1 MMEIRFGI
9 SGNFP
14 EIDEIRGAATLL
26 KCVDPDGQ
34 DVFDIDEID
43 IMNVPVTPEIR
54 DLLLKDLIEQY
65 NDALEV
71 GFKLTWEDPKDD
83 LLPF

>member
-14 EIDEIRGAATLL
+14 EIGEIRGAATLL
-26 KCVDPDGQ
+26 KCVDPDG

-43 IMNVPVTPEIR
+43 IMNVSITPEIR
-54 DLLLKDLIEQY
+54 NLLLKDLIEQY
-65 NDALEV
+65 YDALEV

-83 LLPF
+83 ILPF

>member
-1 MMEIRFGI
+1 MMEMRFGI

-14 EIDEIRGAATLL
+14 EIGEIRGAATLL
-26 KCVDPDGQ
+26 KYVDPDGQ

-54 DLLLKDLIEQY
+54 NLLLKDLIEQY
-65 NDALEV
+65 YDGLEV
-71 GFKLTWEDPKDD
+71 GFKLIDEASENGF
-83 LLPF
+83 LPF

>member
-14 EIDEIRGAATLL
+14 EIGEIRGAATLL
-26 KCVDPDGQ
+26 KYVDTDDQ

>member
-1 MMEIRFGI
+1 MEIRFGI

-14 EIDEIRGAATLL
+14 EIGEIRGAATLL
-26 KCVDPDGQ
+26 KYVDPDGK

-43 IMNVPVTPEIR
+43 IMNVSVTPEIR
-54 DLLLKDLIEQY
+54 NLLLKDLIEQY
-65 NDALEV
+65 YDGLEV

>member
-1 MMEIRFGI
+1 MEIRFGI

-14 EIDEIRGAATLL
+14 EIGEIRGAATLL
-26 KCVDPDGQ
+26 KYVDPDGK

-43 IMNVPVTPEIR
+43 IMNVTVTPEIR
-54 DLLLKDLIEQY
+54 NLLLKDLIEQY
-65 NDALEV
+65 YDGLEV
-71 GFKLTWEDPKDD
+71 GFKLTLEDPKDD

>member
-1 MMEIRFGI
+1 MEIRFGI

-14 EIDEIRGAATLL
+14 EIGEIRGAATLL
-26 KCVDPDGQ
+26 KCVDPDG

-43 IMNVPVTPEIR
+43 IMNVSITPEIR
-54 DLLLKDLIEQY
+54 NLLLKDLIEQY
-65 NDALEV
+65 YDALEV

-83 LLPF
+83 ILPF

>member
-9 SGNFP
+9 SGSFP
-14 EIDEIRGAATLL
+14 EIGEIRGAATLL
-26 KCVDPDGQ
+26 KYVDPDGK

-43 IMNVPVTPEIR
+43 IMNVTVTPEIR
-54 DLLLKDLIEQY
+54 NILLKDLIEQY
-65 NDALEV
+65 YDGLEV

-83 LLPF
+83 ILPF

>member
-14 EIDEIRGAATLL
+14 EIGEIRGAATLL

-43 IMNVPVTPEIR
+43 VLHILITPEIR
-54 DLLLKDLIEQY
+54 NILLKFLIQQY
-65 NDALEV
+65 YDGLEV
-71 GFKLTWEDPKDD
+71 GLKLIDEASENGF
-83 LLPF
+83 LPF

>member
-1 MMEIRFGI
+1 MEMRFGI

-14 EIDEIRGAATLL
+14 EIGEIRGAATLL
-26 KCVDPDGQ
+26 KYVDPDGQ

-54 DLLLKDLIEQY
+54 NLLLKDLIEQY
-65 NDALEV
+65 YDGLEV
-71 GFKLTWEDPKDD
+71 GFKLIDEASENGF
-83 LLPF
+83 LPF

>member
-1 MMEIRFGI
+1 MEIRFGI

-14 EIDEIRGAATLL
+14 EIGEIRGAATLL
-26 KCVDPDGQ
+26 KYVDPDGK

-43 IMNVPVTPEIR
+43 IMNVTVTPEIR
-54 DLLLKDLIEQY
+54 NLLLKDLIEQY
-65 NDALEV
+65 YDGLEV

>member
-1 MMEIRFGI
+1 MEIRFGI

-14 EIDEIRGAATLL
+14 EIGEIRGAATLL
-26 KCVDPDGQ
+26 KYVDTDDQ

-43 IMNVPVTPEIR
+43 IMNVSITPEIR
-54 DLLLKDLIEQY
+54 NLLLKDLIEQY
-65 NDALEV
+65 YDALEV

-83 LLPF
+83 ILPF

>member
-1 MMEIRFGI
+1 MIEIRFGV

-14 EIDEIRGAATLL
+14 EIGEIRGAATLL

-43 IMNVPVTPEIR
+43 IMNVSITPEIKSI
-54 DLLLKDLIEQY
+54 LLKDLIGQY
-65 NDALEV
+65 YDALEV

-83 LLPF
+83 ILPF

>member
-1 MMEIRFGI
+1 MEIRFGV

-14 EIDEIRGAATLL
+14 EIGEIRGAATLL

-43 IMNVPVTPEIR
+43 IMNVSVTTEIQN
-54 DLLLKDLIEQY
+54 LLLKDLIEQY
-65 NDALEV
+65 HDALEV
-71 GFKLTWEDPKDD
+71 GFKLIDEASENGF
-83 LLPF
+83 LPF

>member
-1 MMEIRFGI
+1 MMEIRFGV

-14 EIDEIRGAATLL
+14 EIGEIRGAATLL

-43 IMNVPVTPEIR
+43 IMNVSVTTEIQN
-54 DLLLKDLIEQY
+54 LLLKDLIEQY
-65 NDALEV
+65 HDALEV
-71 GFKLTWEDPKDD
+71 GFKLIDEASENGF
-83 LLPF
+83 LPF